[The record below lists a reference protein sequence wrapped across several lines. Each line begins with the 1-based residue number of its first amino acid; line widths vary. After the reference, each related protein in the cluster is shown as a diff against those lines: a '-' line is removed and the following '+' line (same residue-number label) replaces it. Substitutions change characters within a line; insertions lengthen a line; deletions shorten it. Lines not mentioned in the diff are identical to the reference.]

1 MKKIFLLFGSN
12 GNLGKNAVK
21 YFLEKNYDQYYFF
34 ARNNFEIDSKKT
46 NYQIIKT
53 FDLAEEKNIESAF
66 SAVSKQIENTY
77 FLYSTIGGFYG
88 GKSVED
94 TDYNQWKK
102 MLDINLN
109 TAFLISK
116 YFMKLVRGTNG
127 GSICFTSAYSS
138 FYPEAGKT
146 AYNLSKS
153 GLNYLVESL
162 ALEGSD
168 LGISAN
174 AVAPFA
180 IDTAS
185 NREWITDVSKLI
197 SPLIICDAVE
207 SLFTDYKKVNGNI
220 IRLT

>member
-53 FDLAEEKNIESAF
+53 LDLAEEKNIESAF

-102 MLDINLN
+102 MLEINLN

-116 YFMKLVRGTNG
+116 YFMKLVRGTQG

-138 FYPEAGKT
+138 FYPEPGKT